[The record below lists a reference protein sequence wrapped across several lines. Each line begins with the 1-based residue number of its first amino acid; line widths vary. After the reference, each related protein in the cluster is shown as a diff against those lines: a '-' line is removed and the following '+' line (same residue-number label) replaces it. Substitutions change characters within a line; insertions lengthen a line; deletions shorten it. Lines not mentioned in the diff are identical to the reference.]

1 MEWLRRMA
9 SLAMASLIWHCAE
22 EMLDRSRLKI
32 PRKRG
37 EMRDGKRLRIHPG
50 RIQSATCL
58 KL

>member
-9 SLAMASLIWHCAE
+9 SLAMDSLIWHCAE